1 MDDMFNDNRMI
12 RTFMNKLPVPPA
24 YEQKHRQ
31 LQIQLARLAQD
42 ELDSSK
48 VHKAL
53 FSEHRQLTFKYEAVK
68 NSYEQNEFDL
78 ISLYKTMWKNRTGET
93 PKTISYDLYNRLK
106 ELYVMSPRLIKY
118 EMPVIAVDRAT
129 ILITSKLS
137 PVEWE
142 EMRMLIFGVSHGK
155 LVLPDF
161 SMKLVDTYYVNS

>member
-1 MDDMFNDNRMI
+1 MDDMFYDNRII
-12 RTFMNKLPVPPA
+12 RTFMNKLPVPPR
-24 YEQKHRQ
+24 YEHKHRQ

-42 ELDSSK
+42 EVDSSK

-53 FSEHRQLTFKYEAVK
+53 FAEHRQLTFKYEAVK

-78 ISLYKTMWKNRTGET
+78 ISLYKMMWKNRTGET

-118 EMPVIAVDRAT
+118 EMPVIGVDRTT
-129 ILITSKLS
+129 ILISSKLT
-137 PVEWE
+137 PIKWD

-161 SMKLVDTYYVNS
+161 SMELVDAYDNS